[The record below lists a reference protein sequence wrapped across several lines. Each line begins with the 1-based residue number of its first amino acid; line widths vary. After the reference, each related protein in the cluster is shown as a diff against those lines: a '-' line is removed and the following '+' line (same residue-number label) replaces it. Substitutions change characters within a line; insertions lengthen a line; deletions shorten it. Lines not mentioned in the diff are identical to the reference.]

1 MLRLR
6 QLEAIEK
13 RLQSQDNR
21 GIKNPGRIARMQKK
35 AEERDKI
42 LNQVSP
48 KCGTD
53 SGGLRVRQICIIICY
68 NEKYTLYDRSSEITI
83 VPFI

>member
-1 MLRLR
+1 MGIFYSCFGDNKTITSDTTPHPEVLRLR

-53 SGGLRVRQICIIICY
+53 SGGLRWQM
-68 NEKYTLYDRSSEITI
+68 N
-83 VPFI
+83 